1 MTKQTPEETVKAN
14 EAISRPDRRQ
24 HDAARDGK
32 IIAGQRAELAANPAG
47 DEGSGASET
56 ERAAKRASRN
66 DERR

>member
-14 EAISRPDRRQ
+14 EAVSRPDRKP

-32 IIAGQRAELAANPAG
+32 IIAGQRAELAINPLG

-56 ERAAKRASRN
+56 EKAAKRASRN
-66 DERR
+66 DDRT